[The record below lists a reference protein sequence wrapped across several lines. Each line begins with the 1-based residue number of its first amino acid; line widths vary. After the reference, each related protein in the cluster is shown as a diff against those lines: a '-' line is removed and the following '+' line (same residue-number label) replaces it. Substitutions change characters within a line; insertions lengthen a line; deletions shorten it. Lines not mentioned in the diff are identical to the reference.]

1 MRELR
6 EIRLR
11 RGLSQADLSA
21 MTGVAE
27 FTISE
32 IESGKRA
39 NPRPSTLRKL
49 AQGLGVEVTDLY
61 GELDSPL
68 GVASPSQEKLFNNG
82 ILEEERRIRCQ
93 DSWRDY
99 ITQLASRIASQ
110 ADSKG
115 YAPEW
120 MLEIAAIPRD
130 ITRILFDNGVLGR
143 RQTYPTEAE
152 WRQSWEIF
160 DALQDLDQ
168 AVEQAWRAQMREAE
182 RLERRREAAAKLTQI
197 GEQRE
202 ADKGS
207 KEARELEAIRTER
220 SASA

>member
-1 MRELR
+1 LRELR

-68 GVASPSQEKLFNNG
+68 GVAPPSSTQPPLNG
-82 ILEEERRIRCQ
+82 FEEERRFSRFGEAIIAVAARWGEAVSSPDMNDGERLAIIR
-93 DSWRDY
+93 
-99 ITQLASRIASQ
+99 A
-110 ADSKG
+110 
-115 YAPEW
+115 
-120 MLEIAAIPRD
+120 
-130 ITRILFDNGVLGR
+130 
-143 RQTYPTEAE
+143 
-152 WRQSWEIF
+152 
-160 DALQDLDQ
+160 ALQLSDVISER
-168 AVEQAWRAQMREAE
+168 VEDENWETIPNRE
-182 RLERRREAAAKLTQI
+182 RLEIVTTMEKLVEAANQGLRHAEESKEAGDQEEEVKRRREQI
-197 GEQRE
+197 RE
-202 ADKGS
+202 WNRRK
-207 KEARELEAIRTER
+207 
-220 SASA
+220 SA

>member
-21 MTGVAE
+21 TTGVAE

-68 GVASPSQEKLFNNG
+68 GVAPSSQEKLFNNG
-82 ILEEERRIRCQ
+82 VLEERRTAAYQRA
-93 DSWRDY
+93 WRDF
-99 ITQLASRIASQ
+99 
-110 ADSKG
+110 
-115 YAPEW
+115 
-120 MLEIAAIPRD
+120 
-130 ITRILFDNGVLGR
+130 ITRL
-143 RQTYPTEAE
+143 AE
-152 WRQSWEIF
+152 RIEMHIS
-160 DALQDLDQ
+160 DALRRHVSAHGDAALAAQCLGELYP
-168 AVEQAWRAQMREAE
+168 ALEQPR
-182 RLERRREAAAKLTQI
+182 
-197 GEQRE
+197 
-202 ADKGS
+202 
-207 KEARELEAIRTER
+207 
-220 SASA
+220 

>member
-1 MRELR
+1 LRELR

-68 GVASPSQEKLFNNG
+68 GVAPPSSTQPPLNG
-82 ILEEERRIRCQ
+82 FEEERRFSRFSEAIIAVAARWGEAVSSPDMNDGERLAIIRAAL
-93 DSWRDY
+93 
-99 ITQLASRIASQ
+99 QLSDVISERVEDENWETI
-110 ADSKG
+110 
-115 YAPEW
+115 PNRER
-120 MLEIAAIPRD
+120 LEIVTTMEKLVEAANQGLRHAEESKEAGDQEEQI
-130 ITRILFDNGVLGR
+130 NQR
-143 RQTYPTEAE
+143 RE
-152 WRQSWEIF
+152 
-160 DALQDLDQ
+160 
-168 AVEQAWRAQMREAE
+168 QMREWT
-182 RLERRREAAAKLTQI
+182 RQI
-197 GEQRE
+197 
-202 ADKGS
+202 A
-207 KEARELEAIRTER
+207 
-220 SASA
+220 